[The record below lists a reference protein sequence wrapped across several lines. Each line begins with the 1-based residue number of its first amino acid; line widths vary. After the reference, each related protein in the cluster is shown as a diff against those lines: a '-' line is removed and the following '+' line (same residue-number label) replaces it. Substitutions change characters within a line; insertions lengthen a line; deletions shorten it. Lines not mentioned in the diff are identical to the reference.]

1 MKTLIFL
8 FAISFIGLNGVF
20 AQDRTMGG
28 PIGGAD
34 MKLGRKPPGS
44 NNIIAAGVTG
54 PDGTFEFTDLKLGNG
69 YFIIVDFGIK
79 EKGIKSAT
87 QPVVI
92 ENIEIKKTPTSY
104 KMTYKGVYKLAGKE
118 AGKSKEEDVTIIIT
132 AKNGTIKASIS
143 TSRSNIKQGVTEV
156 D

>member
-8 FAISFIGLNGVF
+8 FALSFTVLNDVS
-20 AQDRTMGG
+20 AQDRTTGG

-34 MKLGRKPPGS
+34 MKLGRKPPGG
-44 NNIIAAGVTG
+44 IIATGVTG

-69 YFIIVDFGIK
+69 YFITVDFGIK
-79 EKGIKSAT
+79 EKGVKSAA

-92 ENIEIKKTPTSY
+92 ENIEIKNTPTTY
-104 KMTYKGVYKLAGKE
+104 KMTHKGVYKLAGKE

-132 AKNGTIKASIS
+132 AINGTIKTSIS
-143 TSRSNIKQGVTEV
+143 TSRSNINRH
-156 D
+156 